1 MTTTSHMVP
10 SREGT
15 RLPNDL
21 SLYIGKK
28 TLVKFILEAIEETN
42 LPSVNREN
50 SEPVD
55 TVLAPVMMLTLLTYC
70 YATGVYSATDME
82 LGIES
87 DQMIRY
93 LCARNYP
100 DIFEIGLFRR
110 YNRARITQCLK
121 AVLRRVW
128 ELRFCGEDAEPIRGV
143 ACFASL
149 PARWTD
155 PNLPPDFQR
164 EAEQRIARAVRAD
177 SMALDV

>member
-1 MTTTSHMVP
+1 MPDDLRDWMDRHSLA
-10 SREGT
+10 
-15 RLPNDL
+15 RL
-21 SLYIGKK
+21 
-28 TLVKFILEAIEETN
+28 VLEAIQAAT
-42 LPSVNREN
+42 LPS
-50 SEPVD
+50 
-55 TVLAPVMMLTLLTYC
+55 APATAMRGGNAGIRPHMLLSLLTYC

-110 YNRARITQCLK
+110 YNRARITQCLM

-155 PNLPPDFQR
+155 PNLPPDFQC

-177 SMALDV
+177 SMALDI